1 MSSFRRGCRGVRAP
15 VVAALGAAALH
26 VLSATAVLAESPS
39 PSSAAVG
46 DPRSAG
52 QGPGLVGD
60 PLAAIGIVVLIGIV
74 ALGATLLYVR
84 ATGGSRGT

>member
-1 MSSFRRGCRGVRAP
+1 MSFSDRRVHAP
-15 VVAALGAAALH
+15 VVAAVAAVVLDVLGAA
-26 VLSATAVLAESPS
+26 TALAESPS
-39 PSSAAVG
+39 PSSAVGG

-60 PLAAIGIVVLIGIV
+60 PLFAIGIVVLIGVV

-84 ATGGSRGT
+84 ATGGSRGA